1 MIIGT
6 SVPIT
11 KPKSICVLRYCQHLT
26 FSATLSA
33 SHLLGKE
40 AEPSISVALL
50 ELAGTFG
57 STDTS
62 SRILAT
68 NADTQKES
76 VCRQRSEHAL
86 DAAARS
92 V

>member
-1 MIIGT
+1 M
-6 SVPIT
+6 
-11 KPKSICVLRYCQHLT
+11 
-26 FSATLSA
+26 
-33 SHLLGKE
+33 
-40 AEPSISVALL
+40 ALL
-50 ELAGTFG
+50 EFAGALG
-57 STDTS
+57 GTDTS